1 MSTVLC
7 PECDE
12 KIRIPGRPILGRR
25 FACHNCGVELELIN
39 TDPVELDW
47 VYNEP
52 EADDSDPDWDWE
64 DSDDDLDDD
73 EEDEGDDD
81 LFDDEDE

>member
-12 KIRIPGRPILGRR
+12 KIRMPGRPTLGRR

-39 TDPVELDW
+39 LDPVELDW

-52 EADDSDPDWDWE
+52 DEDDTDPDWNW
-64 DSDDDLDDD
+64 DDDDD
-73 EEDEGDDD
+73 
-81 LFDDEDE
+81 FDDEDDFLDDEDE

>member
-12 KIRIPGRPILGRR
+12 KIRIPGRPVLGRR
-25 FACHNCGVELELIN
+25 FVCHNCGVELELIN
-39 TDPVELDW
+39 ADPVELDW

-52 EADDSDPDWDWE
+52 EADDTDPDWDWE
-64 DSDDDLDDD
+64 DEDD
-73 EEDEGDDD
+73 
-81 LFDDEDE
+81 FDDEDDDDVPDDEDE

>member
-12 KIRIPGRPILGRR
+12 KIRIPGKPVLGRR
-25 FACHNCGVELELIN
+25 FQCHNCGVELELIN

-47 VYNEP
+47 VYSEP
-52 EADDSDPDWDWE
+52 DAQDSDSDWDWDDE
-64 DSDDDLDDD
+64 DSDFDD
-73 EEDEGDDD
+73 EEDEEDD
-81 LFDDEDE
+81 LFEDEDE